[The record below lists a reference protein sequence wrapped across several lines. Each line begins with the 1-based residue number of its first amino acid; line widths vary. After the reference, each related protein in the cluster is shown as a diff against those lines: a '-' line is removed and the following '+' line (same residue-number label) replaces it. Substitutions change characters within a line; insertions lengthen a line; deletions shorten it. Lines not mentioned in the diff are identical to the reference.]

1 MQRPY
6 LFIPLAI
13 IILLLYS
20 FSLILVKFDI
30 WSRSSNRKLWN
41 TILLFTFLV
50 TAIIGLLLVIKVNYK
65 LEWNAFEKLLAWHV
79 DFGIAMSFVATFHLI
94 WHFSYFI
101 NLLKKKQPEKKSK
114 PVQNISSEEATKL
127 SLLFFLSGFASIVI
141 QVLLIRELTTIF
153 QGNEFMMGWTIG
165 IWMLLTGTGA
175 YLGRRFDDSKINLL
189 LIRNILITSCAFP
202 PALIVLLN
210 YLKNIIFPPGILI
223 SPFEFLL
230 LSILMLA
237 PICLLAGI
245 LFSLFVRV
253 NPSDHKGF
261 IRVYAF
267 EAAGSLFG
275 GIAVTLLFI
284 NWLSILQSLVIL
296 LLIITLVMYFVQ
308 KNRAILIFLSFLSV
322 ILLLLFV
329 FPMENKIR
337 SRLFLNQTIIENKE
351 TFYGNI
357 TVTDNAGEYNFFYNG
372 SLIYSSGNFI
382 LREEY
387 THYALLQCKKPEK
400 VLIVSGVI
408 SGMLDE
414 VLKYPSIKS
423 VDCIEMNPKLIRLG
437 KKYNL
442 LPYDSRVNLIRKDG
456 VRYIAETDVSYDAV
470 IMAIPDPSSLQ
481 INRYYTSEFLTDLK
495 KHLNDHAVILYG
507 VSSTGNYLSDVQAN
521 KLSILVNTLKSC
533 FNFVEILPGEKD
545 YLLASDSPISLSIS
559 SLYSS
564 GTVENIY
571 VNSDYIDDAS
581 IQLRS
586 KSIRANLPQNE
597 IVNTNNRPL
606 PVFFDTLRF
615 ISLFYTENKILAYF
629 PLLLLLLPLFFMK
642 PESTGMYI
650 AGFSGASVEL
660 LLIFAFQIIYGY
672 VYSALGIIV
681 AIFMAGLATGSL
693 FGYRL
698 KKISN
703 YLFPFIHLMLMFF
716 FFLLPFV
723 LNLFGKLNNPV
734 LFWLVF
740 ICITLIPST
749 IIGYLYV
756 IASISHS
763 NDTFLSAP
771 AVYSADLLGSA
782 LGVIASTVILVPLIG
797 IEGTCFIIAAM
808 HLIGAVYYSFRR
820 NVFF

>member
-1 MQRPY
+1 M
-6 LFIPLAI
+6 
-13 IILLLYS
+13 LLYS
-20 FSLILVKFDI
+20 FSLILVRFNI
-30 WSRSSNRKLWN
+30 WSKSSNRKLWN

-50 TAIIGLLLVIKVNYK
+50 TAIIGLLLVIRVNYK
-65 LEWNAFEKLLAWHV
+65 LEWNAFEKLLTWHV
-79 DFGIAMSFVATFHLI
+79 DFGIAMSFVAIFHLI

-101 NLLKKKQPEKKSK
+101 NLLKRKPPEKKSK
-114 PVQNISSEEATKL
+114 PVQKTSSEEVKKL
-127 SLLFFLSGFASIVI
+127 SLLFFLSGFTSIVI

-175 YLGRRFDDSKINLL
+175 FLGRRFDDSKINLI
-189 LIRNILITSCAFP
+189 LIRNILIASCTFP

-223 SPFEFLL
+223 SPFAFLL

-237 PICLLAGI
+237 PICLLAGV

-296 LLIITLVMYFVQ
+296 LLIVTLVLYFVK
-308 KNRAILIFLSFLSV
+308 KNRAILIFLSFLAV

-337 SRLFLNQTIIENKE
+337 SRLFLNQTIVENKE

-357 TVTDNAGEYNFFYNG
+357 TITDNAGEYNFFYNG
-372 SLIYSSGNFI
+372 SLIHSSGNFI

-387 THYALLQCKKPEK
+387 THYALLQCKEPEK
-400 VLIVSGVI
+400 VLMVSGVI

-442 LPYDSRVNLIRKDG
+442 VPHDPRVNLIRKDG
-456 VRYIAETDVSYDAV
+456 VRYIAETDVRYDAV

-481 INRYYTSEFLTDLK
+481 FNRYYTSEFLTDLK
-495 KHLNDHAVILYG
+495 KHLNDDAVILYG
-507 VSSTGNYLSDVQAN
+507 VSSTGNYLSEVQAN

-597 IVNTNNRPL
+597 IMNTNNRPL

-615 ISLFYTENKILAYF
+615 ISLFYTENKISAFL

-660 LLIFAFQIIYGY
+660 LLIFAFQIVYGY

-693 FGYRL
+693 FGYRV

-703 YLFPFIHLMLMFF
+703 YLFPFIHLMLMIF

-723 LNLFGKLNNPV
+723 LNLFEKLNNPV

-740 ICITLIPST
+740 VCITLIPSA

-756 IASISHS
+756 IASTSHS

-771 AVYSADLLGSA
+771 SVYAADLLGSA

-808 HLIGAVYYSFRR
+808 HLIGALYYSFRR